1 MSSAIIYKQ
10 SFKSRTDP
18 STPGLNVRHL
28 QYIATRPG
36 AVYNQGCG
44 FGLWGQLP
52 GEGGIRIQTDLEQ
65 TKQIVREASQDHTL
79 YRAILSIGKED
90 AENHGLYHRERW
102 EQLVNDHIHVIA
114 REMNIK
120 PEDLCWCA
128 SMHYAK
134 NHPHVHILYWDNR
147 GQPRQDYISK
157 DKFAEKAEHIRSEF
171 AGAIHRQEIRDLQQ
185 SQRQQQQ
192 ALRSVIQSMCR
203 EANPEKAL
211 SLPRLYQ
218 SNHLHNISEHLEE
231 LLRQLPTKGSLRYA
245 YLPPDYKKLVD
256 SLVDRCLS
264 VPELATELERYDS
277 ATRQISELYANGGDS
292 TATAIAKAR
301 EKLRKELGNE
311 VMDAIRVLKAE
322 LEEDHPEDLLQA
334 RSYIQ
339 EVVEQTVPAL
349 ESYDDL
355 RRLVPEDGDPLP
367 DYYETLNK
375 VMGDILSDARVL
387 LRLQAYAL
395 DAAGIDLES
404 KPAAPR
410 KKAEANIGTH
420 THYFRGKL
428 LSGEEWASYQSAY
441 RAVRKILRDTINRE
455 LMGDLRTNLL
465 GSPEI
470 RTKLHGFVQDMV
482 QQIVPDLDNYKM
494 LKELLP
500 PERVPLKCMEHQIS
514 GYHDTLNKAVGD
526 VLYDARVRLRL
537 QTYALELAGV
547 DLEACAPASGD
558 EDHVIHGKVL
568 TDEKWQAYQD
578 AYREAK
584 REIRR
589 AITDMVRQDAGWT
602 DEALQTV
609 SASMLCSMMHMIS
622 QTAHQRKAGA
632 VQARNSRKTMSKD
645 KSREAKKDYWATQ
658 SQGAEWD
665 DGYV

>member
-52 GEGGIRIQTDLEQ
+52 GEGGIRIQTDLERA
-65 TKQIVREASQDHTL
+65 KQLVREASQNHTL
-79 YRAILSIGKED
+79 YRAILSVGKED
-90 AENHGLYHRERW
+90 AQDHGLYHRDRW
-102 EQLVNDHIHVIA
+102 EQLVNDHIQVIA
-114 REMNIK
+114 REMDIK

-134 NHPHVHILYWDNR
+134 NHPHVHILYWDN
-147 GQPRQDYISK
+147 GSQPRQDFITK
-157 DKFAEKAEHIRSEF
+157 GKFKEKAEHIRAEF
-171 AGAIHRQEIRDLQQ
+171 AGAIHREEIRELQQ
-185 SQRQQQQ
+185 SQRQQQKE
-192 ALRSVIQSMCR
+192 LRSAIQSMCR

-218 SNHLHNISEHLEE
+218 SGHLNSISEHLEE

-245 YLPPDYKKLVD
+245 YLPPDYKLLVD
-256 SLVDRCLS
+256 RLIDRCLS
-264 VPELATELERYDS
+264 VPELTKELENYES
-277 ATRQISELYANGGDS
+277 ATRQISVLYSNGEASVADAVSKAND
-292 TATAIAKAR
+292 
-301 EKLRKELGNE
+301 KLHKELGNE
-311 VMDAIRVLKAE
+311 VMEAIRVLKAE
-322 LEEDHPEDLLQA
+322 LEADHPEDLPQA

-339 EVVEQTVPAL
+339 EVVEQTVPTL
-349 ESYDDL
+349 ESYEDL
-355 RRLVPEDGDPLP
+355 RWLVPEDGAPLP

-375 VMGDILSDARVL
+375 VIGDILSDARVQI
-387 LRLQAYAL
+387 RLQSYAL

-410 KKAEANIGTH
+410 KKAEADIGTH
-420 THYFRGKL
+420 SHYFRGKL
-428 LSGEEWASYQSAY
+428 LSREEWVSYQSAY
-441 RAVRKILRDTINRE
+441 REVQKILRDTINRE

-470 RTKLHGFVQDMV
+470 RTKLNSFAHDMV
-482 QQIVPDLDNYKM
+482 QQIVPDLDSYKM

-500 PERVPLKCMEHQIS
+500 LERIPIKCMEAQIT
-514 GYHDTLNKAVGD
+514 GYHDTMNKVVGD

-547 DLEACAPASGD
+547 DLDACPPAADG
-558 EDHVIHGKVL
+558 EDHVLHGKAL
-568 TDEKWQAYQD
+568 ADEEWQSYQD

-589 AITDMVRQDAGWT
+589 SITDWVRQDAGWT
-602 DEALQTV
+602 EEAQQTA
-609 SASMLCSMMHMIS
+609 SASILCSMMHIIS
-622 QTAHQRKAGA
+622 QAAHQRKAGA
-632 VQARNSRKTMSKD
+632 VQARNSLKTMSKD
-645 KSREAKKDYWATQ
+645 KSREAKRDYWATQ
-658 SQGAEWD
+658 SQGSEWD
-665 DGYV
+665 DGYC